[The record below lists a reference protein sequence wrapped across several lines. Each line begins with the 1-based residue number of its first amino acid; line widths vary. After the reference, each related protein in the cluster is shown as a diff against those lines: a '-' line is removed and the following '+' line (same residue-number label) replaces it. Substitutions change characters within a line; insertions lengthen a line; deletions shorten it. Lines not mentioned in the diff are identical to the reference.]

1 MRHAIIVAKLKL
13 TNDVRQ
19 AMKEFQRFCEIFS
32 SSSSDRDPRIR
43 TEKLSQPNISQ
54 LREREL

>member
-19 AMKEFQRFCEIFS
+19 AVKEFQRFS
-32 SSSSDRDPRIR
+32 
-43 TEKLSQPNISQ
+43 TAM
-54 LREREL
+54 

>member
-19 AMKEFQRFCEIFS
+19 AVKEFQRFSTVIAIFYHHHLRVEI
-32 SSSSDRDPRIR
+32 
-43 TEKLSQPNISQ
+43 LAH
-54 LREREL
+54 EREAFPCRKTFLS